1 MIKDPNCRNKNWKK
15 EELDDIVINE
25 IKKLAVDPEYFDMI
39 IDKKNESTD
48 APNKIEILKKEI
60 EKIDNQISRFMDLYG
75 IGQFT
80 IEQVSDKINPLNEQK
95 NGLVKELESLKGDI
109 GTMSKEEVNTI
120 AQSFAEILD
129 RGDLNEIRLVIESL
143 IYYIEVDNDDV
154 YIHWKFV

>member
-1 MIKDPNCRNKNWKK
+1 
-15 EELDDIVINE
+15 
-25 IKKLAVDPEYFDMI
+25 MI

-48 APNKIEILKKEI
+48 TPNKIEILKKEI